1 MKRIEGLSL
10 GFIGIHAGRR
20 KTQPVSQNETLANL
34 FERDGFVF
42 DTGPSLVTLPA
53 VYRDLFLKT
62 GGALEESIDLLDPT
76 SEISRFEDKIR
87 REEAKVL
94 GQQEIAASTLDAQ
107 FESLDDLD
115 KQAEVDARLAALKA
129 GSAPKAVTS

>member
-1 MKRIEGLSL
+1 MCI
-10 GFIGIHAGRR
+10 
-20 KTQPVSQNETLANL
+20 
-34 FERDGFVF
+34 RDRVIDAF
-42 DTGPSLVTLPA
+42 
-53 VYRDLFLKT
+53 K
-62 GGALEESIDLLDPT
+62 SIDLLDPT

-129 GSAPKAVTS
+129 CLLYTSRCE